1 MAERKQERII
11 PVLNVYPIDESV
23 TDFILESEEVQRF
36 IYEHTTAGI
45 SDALSKRKT
54 TAQLFRV
61 NNTEEYV
68 ELSKDQ
74 WVSAIDS
81 CIKYYEKQEK
91 FEKCA
96 NLTTLRSK
104 IKLRKSPKLKI

>member
-11 PVLNVYPIDESV
+11 PVLNVYPIDENV

-36 IYEHTTAGI
+36 IYEHTPAGI

-54 TAQLFRV
+54 IAQLFRL
-61 NNTEEYV
+61 NNTEEYI

-104 IKLRKSPKLKI
+104 IKTRKSTKLNI

>member
-1 MAERKQERII
+1 MEKKKQERII
-11 PVLNVYPIDESV
+11 PALNVYPLDETA
-23 TDFILESEEVQRF
+23 TDFILQSEEVQNF

-45 SDALSKRKT
+45 SEAISKRRKT
-54 TAQLFRV
+54 AELFRL
-61 NNTEEYV
+61 NNTDQYI
-68 ELSKDQ
+68 ELPKEQ
-74 WVSAIDS
+74 WINAIDS

-104 IKLRKSPKLKI
+104 LKPRTKKAFKI

>member
-1 MAERKQERII
+1 MAERKQERTI

-23 TDFILESEEVQRF
+23 TDFILESEEVQKF
-36 IYEHTTAGI
+36 IYEHTPAGI

-104 IKLRKSPKLKI
+104 IKTRKSPKLKI

>member
-1 MAERKQERII
+1 MAEKKQERIV
-11 PVLNVYPIDESV
+11 PVLNVYPLDENV
-23 TDFILESEEVQRF
+23 TDYILESEEVKSF
-36 IYEHTTAGI
+36 IFEHTPSGI

-54 TAQLFRV
+54 TAQLFRL
-61 NNTEEYV
+61 NNSEDYI
-68 ELSKDQ
+68 ELPKDQ
-74 WVSAIDS
+74 WINAIDS

-104 IKLRKSPKLKI
+104 IKIRKSPKLEI

>member
-1 MAERKQERII
+1 MAEKKQERII
-11 PVLNVYPIDESV
+11 PVLNVYPVDENI
-23 TDFILESEEVQRF
+23 TDFILESEEVQKF
-36 IYEHTTAGI
+36 IFENTPAGI
-45 SDALSKRKT
+45 LDALSKRKN
-54 TAQLFRV
+54 TAQLFRL
-61 NNTEEYV
+61 NNTEEYI

-74 WVSAIDS
+74 WVNAIDS

-104 IKLRKSPKLKI
+104 IKTRKSTKLKI